1 MNFASLELGPL
12 FRAAGRKKFTSIL
25 VILQIAI
32 TMAIITNTIHILFE
46 RYQWVHRDSG
56 LDEENS
62 FYFSSAGFSPDFN
75 PLTTITEDL
84 AHIRA
89 TPGVI
94 DALATKSFPL
104 LNGGNWENLQTQP
117 GEQYASVPTAVYKVD
132 EHALRT
138 FNLSLLAGDNFR
150 ADEVIWQQESDNSWP
165 SQVIL
170 SKATA
175 INLSSEQNWA
185 QLVGKTIYVDL
196 NKPLIVKGI
205 VDKLQ
210 APWIEWPQVENTM
223 LVPANVMH
231 SAARYLVRT
240 EKGYLNELMEDI
252 PQQLAKNNRHRAI
265 LSLQSIKQAKQ
276 AIYGSDYALISL
288 LLSIT
293 IVLTAVTAMGI
304 AGLASF
310 NVNKRSRQIGTRRA
324 LGASRLQIVRHF
336 MLENLLLGT
345 FGVMFGALLTLG
357 LNMQLVNWYNL
368 PALHWLYIPIGMVIL
383 LLVGQLAV
391 LWPAS
396 KASRLSPALATRSN

>member
-1 MNFASLELGPL
+1 MNFANLELGPL
-12 FRAAGRKKFTSIL
+12 LRAAGRKKFTSIL

-56 LDEENS
+56 LDEKNS
-62 FYFSSAGFSPDFN
+62 FYFSSAGFSPDFD

-94 DALATKSFPL
+94 DAIASKSFPL

-132 EHALRT
+132 EHALKT
-138 FNLSLLAGDNFR
+138 FDLSLLAGENFKEN
-150 ADEVIWQQESDNSWP
+150 EVIWQQENDNNWP

-210 APWIEWPQVENTM
+210 APWIEWPQVDNTM
-223 LVPANVMH
+223 LLPAKVMH
-231 SAARYLVRT
+231 SAARYFVRT
-240 EKGYLNELMEDI
+240 EVGYLGELMETI
-252 PQQLAKNNRHRAI
+252 PRQLALANRHRAI
-265 LSLQSIKQAKQ
+265 LRLQSIKQAKQ

-293 IVLTAVTAMGI
+293 MVLTVITAMGI

-324 LGASRLQIVRHF
+324 LGASRLHIVRHF
-336 MLENLLLGT
+336 LLENLLLGT
-345 FGVMFGALLTLG
+345 LGVTLGALLTLA
-357 LNMQLVNWYNL
+357 LNMQLVSWYAL
-368 PALHWLYIPIGMVIL
+368 PTMHWLYIPLGMVIL

-391 LWPAS
+391 LWPAG
-396 KASRLSPALATRSN
+396 KASRISPALATRNS